1 MSERKTKRKEKKGRR
16 GEREVETEKRKRR
29 WGREERRGG
38 EREVKF
44 PSSVDHGELFV
55 VFLSPCTWQ
64 F

>member
-29 WGREERRGG
+29 WGREERRGR

-44 PSSVDHGELFV
+44 PPSVDHGELFV